1 MLFFRREDGASFF
14 IIFWYLPTNFYTIS
28 KSRKITSSTLPCWEN
43 LKFHKIVL
51 FPYIVL
57 LFPIYFSPSLPLH
70 SVSLFY
76 LFSFLFVSFFL
87 SCPLKMTA
95 FQDIA
100 PCSLVEIYHI
110 FRGTYWLHHQGDQG
124 NDGGS
129 TYPSNVGLL
138 QRV

>member
-1 MLFFRREDGASFF
+1 MLFFRREDGASVYS

-51 FPYIVL
+51 CPYIVL

-70 SVSLFY
+70 SVSLLC
-76 LFSFLFVSFFL
+76 LFSFLFVIFFL
-87 SCPLKMTA
+87 SCSLKMTA

-100 PCSLVEIYHI
+100 PCSLVEIDHI
-110 FRGTYWLHHQGDQG
+110 FRGTYWLHHQGDQV

-129 TYPSNVGLL
+129 TYL
-138 QRV
+138 